1 MTGTAL
7 DPGDPRVIGPYRIL
21 ARLGTGGM
29 GDVFLGRSPGGRRV
43 AIKAVHPHLAA
54 DPEFIARFGQE
65 VTAARAVGG
74 FCTAAVVD
82 ADPGAAR
89 PWMATEYIPA
99 PTLKSVVSQHGP
111 LPEAAVTVLAA
122 GIAEALGAIHA
133 AGVVHRDLTPANVL
147 VSDAGPRVID
157 FGIARA
163 LAHTRSL
170 TGTGAL
176 IGSPGY
182 MSPEHISGEEVTPV
196 SDVFSLGGVLVFA
209 LTGDSPFGTSN
220 MAQTMYRVLHEPPRL
235 AGIGE
240 GTLRQVITACL
251 AKDPAS
257 RPSTE
262 QVLAALGRTPGDPVH
277 VDGWLPAAVTTRAVS
292 ERAGPGRRTVLL

>member
-43 AIKAVHPHLAA
+43 AIKAVHAHLAA

-82 ADPGAAR
+82 ADTGAAR

-99 PTLKSVVSQHGP
+99 PTLKSVVAQHGP
-111 LPEAAVTVLAA
+111 LPEAAVAVLAA

-147 VSDAGPRVID
+147 VSEAGPRVID
-157 FGIARA
+157 SASPVRWRTLAR
-163 LAHTRSL
+163 
-170 TGTGAL
+170 
-176 IGSPGY
+176 
-182 MSPEHISGEEVTPV
+182 
-196 SDVFSLGGVLVFA
+196 
-209 LTGDSPFGTSN
+209 
-220 MAQTMYRVLHEPPRL
+220 
-235 AGIGE
+235 
-240 GTLRQVITACL
+240 
-251 AKDPAS
+251 
-257 RPSTE
+257 
-262 QVLAALGRTPGDPVH
+262 
-277 VDGWLPAAVTTRAVS
+277 
-292 ERAGPGRRTVLL
+292 